1 MRYRGP
7 GRSPWPLLIVL
18 VIAIVIVVAIAYYL
32 NVIPH

>member
-7 GRSPWPLLIVL
+7 GRSPWPLLVTLLIGIV
-18 VIAIVIVVAIAYYL
+18 VVVAIAYYL

>member
-7 GRSPWPLLIVL
+7 GRSPWPLLLVVL
-18 VIAIVIVVAIAYYL
+18 IAVVIVVAIAYYL